1 MSDVG
6 VTHLKIIMSR
16 HMCGCGAEVEHN
28 PKLTI
33 FYGAVADADD
43 TSVGASVLRGRMF
56 FSARARHN
64 HLAARASS
72 SFLGRIA
79 VLRTQMRPIVID

>member
-16 HMCGCGAEVEHN
+16 HMCGCSAEVEHN
-28 PKLTI
+28 PTI

-43 TSVGASVLRGRMF
+43 TSAGASVLRGRVF
-56 FSARARHN
+56 CSVCT
-64 HLAARASS
+64 S
-72 SFLGRIA
+72 
-79 VLRTQMRPIVID
+79 